1 MFWRFPADSAA
12 WNSRWEH
19 QFLVGDHLLVA
30 PVVHEGQR
38 HQEVRLPAGRW
49 ADLATGR
56 VHDGDRVAV
65 LDAPLDRI
73 PMLLGE
79 GGILPTGQPMDYV
92 GATHDPALTLDVLAG
107 PRPGRFTLYEDD
119 GLSWDFEDGGYRTT
133 RFEVSQRPGRQAPE
147 LRLTRL
153 VVHDGFQVPGRPLT
167 VRFFGRDER
176 PGVVTLD
183 GRDVPER
190 PPSGAANPPAA
201 GTTWWAYDR
210 ERGVVSVR
218 FAEEGEQQE
227 LRVR

>member
-30 PVVHEGQR
+30 PVVREGQR
-38 HQEVRLPAGRW
+38 HQEVRLPSGRW
-49 ADLATGR
+49 ADIATGR
-56 VHDGDRVAV
+56 VHDGNRVAV

-92 GATHDPALTLDVLAG
+92 GAPHEPDLTLHVLPG
-107 PRPGRFTLYEDD
+107 PEPGRFTLYEDD

-133 RFEVSQRPGRQAPE
+133 RFEISQGPGRQAPE
-147 LRLTRL
+147 LRFSR
-153 VVHDGFQVPGRPLT
+153 VVEQDGFRVPGRALT
-167 VRFFGRDER
+167 VRFFGRDEPPR
-176 PGVVTLD
+176 DVTLD

-190 PPSGAANPPAA
+190 APAGAADPPAA
-201 GTTWWAYDR
+201 GPTWRAYDT
-210 ERGVVSVR
+210 ERGVLTVR
-218 FAEEGEQQE
+218 FPEQGQRQE